1 VTRRAIGGL
10 AVAVVLGA
18 SCSGDPPAPEPTG
31 DVSAR
36 PRCEALPG
44 RAPEGFVLVETRD
57 VPAPSHIGTRRSYRD
72 PEGARLEILL
82 GAVGQVGEG
91 LRLVEERVLPSGASG
106 RLLGEGRRWALAW
119 EEDPPCLRNAIIA
132 EGMGRSAFLE
142 VLEGMGL
149 VA

>member
-1 VTRRAIGGL
+1 MSPAGAAAGL
-10 AVAVVLGA
+10 ALVLVVGA
-18 SCSGDPPAPEPTG
+18 SCSGEPAPEPTG
-31 DVSAR
+31 AGAR
-36 PRCEALPG
+36 PRCDTLPG
-44 RAPEGFVLVETRD
+44 RAPEGFVLVDARD
-57 VPAPSHIGTRRSYRD
+57 VPAPGHVGTRRSYRD